1 MNQDE
6 QFFRQHPDR
15 RARIRMPEGPKP
27 MRDAQRAVRYL
38 AEDGK
43 TRELP

>member
-1 MNQDE
+1 ME
-6 QFFRQHPDR
+6 FTPFPKIARLSRAERQ
-15 RARIRMPEGPKP
+15 
-27 MRDAQRAVRYL
+27 DAQRAVRYL